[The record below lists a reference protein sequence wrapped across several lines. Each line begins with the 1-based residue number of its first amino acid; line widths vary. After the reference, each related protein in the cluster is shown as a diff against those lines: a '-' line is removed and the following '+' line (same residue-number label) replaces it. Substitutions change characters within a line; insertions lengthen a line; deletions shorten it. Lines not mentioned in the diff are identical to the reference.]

1 LLQTQSAAFR
11 LCGKRLEVKVLEDVS
26 AAKSQRATFVGG
38 DGDSLVGDIY
48 GNGPTLV
55 LLHGGGQSRTSW
67 RIAAN
72 CLANAGYSACALDLR
87 GHGDSDW
94 SPVGDYR
101 IERHVADL
109 VRVVEALGA
118 PAIMVGASFGGH
130 VALLMAARR
139 PELVSALVLCDVTPW
154 IEGEAT
160 RAIRKIMGAAGAGFA
175 SVHEA
180 ARHIDLVRGYPT
192 DQDPDKLGR
201 HMRLGPGGRLY
212 WRWDPR
218 FFSSQEEESEQLAD
232 LLTFAAGQIKIPV
245 MLIRAGLSEIVTK
258 DQVSHFVQWVPHAAL
273 AEIAGARHTVT
284 TRDNEPYASAILQF
298 LKGRK
303 LDAG

>member
-1 LLQTQSAAFR
+1 
-11 LCGKRLEVKVLEDVS
+11 LEHVS
-26 AAKSQRATFVGG
+26 AVRSERATFVGG
-38 DGDSLVGDIY
+38 DGNTLVSDIY
-48 GNGPTLV
+48 RCGPTLI

-87 GHGDSDW
+87 GHGESDW
-94 SPVGDYR
+94 SPVGDYQ

-109 VRVVEALGA
+109 VCVVKALGP
-118 PAIMVGASFGGH
+118 PAILVGASFGGH
-130 VALLMAARR
+130 VALLMAARH

-160 RAIRKIMGAAGAGFA
+160 KAIRKIMAAAGAGFA

-201 HMRLGPGGRLY
+201 HMRSGPDGRLY

-218 FFSSQEEESEQLAD
+218 FFSSQEEENEQLAD
-232 LLTFAAGQIKIPV
+232 LLTAGAREIKIPV

-258 DQVSHFVQWVPHAAL
+258 DQVSHFGQLVPHAAL

-284 TRDNEPYASAILQF
+284 TQDNKPYASIILQF
-298 LKGRK
+298 LNGRK